1 MIDDRNDP
9 NRPLSSDP
17 YLNQPVATESA
28 GMGWGIPLIFGAI
41 VLFAGLFFFSS
52 GDRTSTVATNTP
64 PVTQTNPSGPARTA
78 PAPQPAPAPAPA
90 R

>member
-17 YLNQPVATESA
+17 YDPYAKRRGATESA
-28 GMGWGIPLIFGAI
+28 GMGWGIPLAVAAAI
-41 VLFAGLFFFSS
+41 IVGGLLFYNTGRAP
-52 GDRTSTVATNTP
+52 DRTATNNTP

-78 PAPQPAPAPAPA
+78 PAPQPAPA